1 MPGAGKN
8 VRRRNGKFASCE
20 PCRKDKVRC
29 DHGIP
34 VCSRCFQRDTA
45 TRCFYHPAPL
55 TRKSERK
62 NLRASL
68 SNGGNAQ
75 ELQDQ
80 QEATT
85 DVIAVEGPNREPS
98 PFKASACNPEI
109 ETPLPAGYLG
119 PTSFLDAFAETRD
132 TDKQPPTATQTEAA
146 EALPA
151 HWAHKVA
158 EILRWLKELPII
170 EHLVHEYYRL
180 SQSAAIPAPFILN
193 ALASLLGDT
202 ASATSVLHNTS
213 KRLVIPSTTEGSG
226 FHELFT
232 GRHLRLEIIAII
244 GALAGKASCFAL
256 AHGKVSRHFG
266 PDYQARFP
274 RRMMT
279 MCDTV
284 LEVCRFLTPTND
296 LTVWLQHESL
306 LLSGLLHGDTS
317 SETWH
322 RLGELSTTLFELG
335 LHRESNELPIFLAET
350 RRRIF
355 AAAYQLDK
363 TVATFLGRPPR
374 ISIRHSDCKPPLDLA
389 DEILTAD
396 SGHLQLITKTL
407 DDSGWSLQEPPV
419 FQRAS
424 WIRVRFELGTLREE
438 ILELSLRPPS
448 ADTAAQLRDIS
459 LRSEKTWSSLP
470 KHLRSSAAAWRE
482 PGILSVSARLML
494 TVAHLAHLYDEFLV
508 QRLLLREDSQAQG
521 ALLKVSAQILSTVLT
536 LGTYGEA
543 ATVDLRR
550 DFIWA
555 ILLYGF
561 PSASVLVKALQTQSR
576 TGQPLPYVYAGSRAA
591 LIRDLSVFLS
601 HLESIAKTDKV
612 HGLLCERTS
621 KALLQILDEVLESGL
636 SSAPLPPSEL
646 GDLSDLV
653 SDDLG
658 LLGDEMDFW
667 GGVDPGIVFDQWLL

>member
-1 MPGAGKN
+1 MPEGQGTLRPRNPRVLALLPTGYGNTMLLSSCTFDAQAGEKRPEN
-8 VRRRNGKFASCE
+8 E
-20 PCRKDKVRC
+20 PFRWWKCTGV
-29 DHGIP
+29 
-34 VCSRCFQRDTA
+34 SDTLQPGSMLLNDGE
-45 TRCFYHPAPL
+45 TR
-55 TRKSERK
+55 
-62 NLRASL
+62 
-68 SNGGNAQ
+68 
-75 ELQDQ
+75 LQDQ
-80 QEATT
+80 EEATT
-85 DVIAVEGPNREPS
+85 DVIAVEGLNREPS

-109 ETPLPAGYLG
+109 ETPLPAGNLG

-151 HWAHKVA
+151 YWAHKVA

-202 ASATSVLHNTS
+202 ASATSVLHITS
-213 KRLVIPSTTEGSG
+213 KRFVIPPTTEGSG

-232 GRHLRLEIIAII
+232 GRHLRLEIIAVI

-266 PDYQARFP
+266 PDYQVRFP

-279 MCDTV
+279 MCETV
-284 LEVCRFLTPTND
+284 LEVCRLLTPTND
-296 LTVWLQHESL
+296 LTLTNGFCTGS
-306 LLSGLLHGDTS
+306 T
-317 SETWH
+317 TWH

-335 LHRESNELPIFLAET
+335 LHRESNDLPIFLAET

-363 TVATFLGRPPR
+363 T
-374 ISIRHSDCKPPLDLA
+374 
-389 DEILTAD
+389 
-396 SGHLQLITKTL
+396 TL

-448 ADTAAQLRDIS
+448 ADTAAHLRDIS
-459 LRSEKTWSSLP
+459 LRSEQTWSSLP

-482 PGILSVSARLML
+482 PGSLSVSARLML
-494 TVAHLAHLYDEFLV
+494 TVAHLAHLYDDCLV

-543 ATVDLRR
+543 AT
-550 DFIWA
+550 

-576 TGQPLPYVYAGSRAA
+576 TGQPLPYAGSRAA

-636 SSAPLPPSEL
+636 SCAPFAPSEL
-646 GDLSDLV
+646 GDLSGLV

-658 LLGDEMDFW
+658 LLGDEMNFW
-667 GGVDPGIVFDQWLL
+667 GGVEPGIYRLQSPAIVDYDIC

>member
-1 MPGAGKN
+1 MAGAGKN

-34 VCSRCFQRDTA
+34 VCSRCIQRDTA

-62 NLRASL
+62 D
-68 SNGGNAQ
+68 
-75 ELQDQ
+75 DQ
-80 QEATT
+80 HEART
-85 DVIAVEGPNREPS
+85 DAIAVEGPDREPS
-98 PFKASACNPEI
+98 PCKVSACNPAI

-132 TDKQPPTATQTEAA
+132 TDKQPPMPTQTEAA

-151 HWAHKVA
+151 YWAHKVA
-158 EILRWLKELPII
+158 EILRWLKDLPII

-193 ALASLLGDT
+193 ALASFLGDT
-202 ASATSVLHNTS
+202 TSATSVIHNTS
-213 KRLVIPSTTEGSG
+213 KRLTIPPTTEGSG

-232 GRHLRLEIIAII
+232 GRQLRLEIIAII
-244 GALAGKASCFAL
+244 GAIAGKASCFAL
-256 AHGKVSRHFG
+256 AHSKVSGHFG

-284 LEVCRFLTPTND
+284 LQVCRLLTPTND
-296 LTVWLQHESL
+296 LIVWLQHESL

-317 SETWH
+317 STTWH

-335 LHRESNELPIFLAET
+335 LHRESNDLPIFLAEA

-396 SGHLQLITKTL
+396 SAHLQLITRTL
-407 DDSGWSLQEPPV
+407 DDSGWNLQEPPV

-459 LRSEKTWSSLP
+459 LRSEQTWSSLP
-470 KHLRSSAAAWRE
+470 KHLRTPATAWRE
-482 PGILSVSARLML
+482 PDTLSVSARLML
-494 TVAHLAHLYDEFLV
+494 TVAHLTHLYDDFLV
-508 QRLLLREDSQAQG
+508 QRLLLREDNQAQG
-521 ALLKVSAQILSTVLT
+521 PLLKVSAQILSTVLT

-550 DFIWA
+550 DFILA

-576 TGQPLPYVYAGSRAA
+576 TGQPLPYAGSRAA

-601 HLESIAKTDKV
+601 HLESITKTDKV

-621 KALLQILDEVLESGL
+621 RVLLQILDEVLESGP
-636 SSAPLPPSEL
+636 SSAPFAPSEL

-658 LLGDEMDFW
+658 LLAGRDGLLGRRGPGDCD
-667 GGVDPGIVFDQWLL
+667 